1 MQVNA
6 EMNILDLQ
14 QKLELSKNPLKG
26 ILKMPCPFSKGD
38 YTGKNI

>member
-14 QKLELSKNPLKG
+14 QKPELSKNPLNRHPENA
-26 ILKMPCPFSKGD
+26 MPAQ
-38 YTGKNI
+38 